1 MMKTVPSQY
10 DQIARETFLPQIGK
24 IVEIADMT
32 AKDRYFRIEL
42 EKPLGHGPGQFV
54 MVSVL
59 GLGEAPISISNGPS
73 EDNILEM
80 VIRRIGRLTQAIH
93 ELKVGDQLGIRGP
106 YGSGF
111 NLDDFYSHDVLFVA
125 GGLGLVPLRSLITP
139 IIKERG
145 RFGNITLISGCRN
158 PAEELYRDQLET
170 WTTDAGMDVIRLV
183 DGTENMPWEFGT
195 GLVTDPIPK
204 LEMDPKKTMAAL
216 CGPPVMYKFVI
227 KALNVRGMNFDQIF
241 VDLERRMK
249 CGVGK
254 CGHCQINKIYC
265 CQDGPVFRF
274 SDLSGIPEALQ

>member
-1 MMKTVPSQY
+1 MNTVSSQY
-10 DQIARETFLPQIGK
+10 DRIAGETFLPQIGK
-24 IVEIADMT
+24 IVEITDMT
-32 AKDRYFRIEL
+32 SKDRFFRVEL
-42 EKPLGHGPGQFV
+42 EKPLGHRSGQFV
-54 MVSVL
+54 MVSEL
-59 GLGEAPISISNGPS
+59 GLGEAPISISNGPT
-73 EDNILEM
+73 EGNILEM

-93 ELKVGDQLGIRGP
+93 ELKVGNQLGIRGP

-111 NLDDFYSHDVLFVA
+111 KMDDFYDHDVLFVA

-139 IIKERG
+139 VIAERG
-145 RFGNITLISGCRN
+145 RFGDITLISGCRN
-158 PAEELYRDQLET
+158 PAEELYRDQLEA
-170 WTTDAGMDVIRLV
+170 WTDAGIDVIRLV
-183 DGTENMPWEFGT
+183 DSTENMPWKFGT
-195 GLVTDPIPK
+195 GLVTEPIPK
-204 LEMDPKKTMAAL
+204 MEMDAGKIVVAL

-227 KALNVRGMNFDQIF
+227 KTLMSRSVRDNQIF